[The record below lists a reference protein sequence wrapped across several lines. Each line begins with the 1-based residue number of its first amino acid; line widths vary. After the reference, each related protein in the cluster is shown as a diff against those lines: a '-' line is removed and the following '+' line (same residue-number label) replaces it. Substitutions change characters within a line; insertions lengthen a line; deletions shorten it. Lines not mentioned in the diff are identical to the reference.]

1 MSIQKAFSAMQL
13 AAEKNNLPVVF
24 KNDLEQDYR
33 ILQNHNTDF
42 IWLLRTG
49 GTVLTPIGVG
59 VEPVYITYWKYQNHG
74 QRVIPFLVNK
84 SAGYIEKIAMER
96 AEKLILQLPSQLNT
110 FMSSDAIVQKVQS
123 VLEEGKKKKIWGTFV
138 SPDIEI
144 SDWSEWL
151 NFFILSDNE
160 LMKVYLQRAM
170 HLLKNSK
177 SELQSN
183 AA

>member
-1 MSIQKAFSAMQL
+1 
-13 AAEKNNLPVVF
+13 
-24 KNDLEQDYR
+24 
-33 ILQNHNTDF
+33 
-42 IWLLRTG
+42 
-49 GTVLTPIGVG
+49 
-59 VEPVYITYWKYQNHG
+59 
-74 QRVIPFLVNK
+74 
-84 SAGYIEKIAMER
+84 
-96 AEKLILQLPSQLNT
+96 
-110 FMSSDAIVQKVQS
+110 MSSDAIVQKVQS

-151 NFFILSDNE
+151 NFFILLDNE

>member
-1 MSIQKAFSAMQL
+1 MEFTMSIQKAFSAMQL

-74 QRVIPFLVNK
+74 QRVIPYLV
-84 SAGYIEKIAMER
+84 SYR
-96 AEKLILQLPSQLNT
+96 P
-110 FMSSDAIVQKVQS
+110 
-123 VLEEGKKKKIWGTFV
+123 
-138 SPDIEI
+138 
-144 SDWSEWL
+144 
-151 NFFILSDNE
+151 
-160 LMKVYLQRAM
+160 
-170 HLLKNSK
+170 
-177 SELQSN
+177 
-183 AA
+183 